1 LGVNQSEFRGLSV
14 SNVKGGT
21 GVLISDSH
29 NNTFTEITSTNNGN
43 GTYVRSCSNNSITL
57 NNFDFNQKG
66 IIVEYSPNNTI
77 SANSIYG
84 NNNTGMHLAL
94 YSGHNRLYNNSFI
107 ANGQHAYLF
116 FLPDRN
122 YWNLTVGNYWDNYT
136 ERYPDATNNG
146 TVWNTPFE
154 LSTSE
159 SDNLPLV
166 YDPFFET
173 RVPKL
178 SITSA
183 DNTDGT
189 KKVMLQ
195 WNRIASANN
204 YLVYR
209 ANAEISSVQ
218 NLEPLASVSTT
229 SYSDNV
235 PEGTYYYVVI
245 AVGGSMKSKISN
257 NVNIEVHPPEDPENP
272 DKPGQ
277 SDPNIGLIIGLVG
290 AAVGIAAVA
299 VVVVIKKRKAAG
311 AKPTRQE
318 EPKTNQPKN

>member
-1 LGVNQSEFRGLSV
+1 
-14 SNVKGGT
+14 
-21 GVLISDSH
+21 
-29 NNTFTEITSTNNGN
+29 
-43 GTYVRSCSNNSITL
+43 
-57 NNFDFNQKG
+57 
-66 IIVEYSPNNTI
+66 
-77 SANSIYG
+77 
-84 NNNTGMHLAL
+84 MHLAL

-154 LSTSE
+154 LSNIGIGQLAFSNMT
-159 SDNLPLV
+159 LFR
-166 YDPFFET
+166 DPSASK
-173 RVPKL
+173 V

-235 PEGTYYYVVI
+235 PEVTYYYVVI
-245 AVGGSMKSKISN
+245 AVGGSMRSKISN

-299 VVVVIKKRKAAG
+299 IVVVIKKRKAAG
-311 AKPTRQE
+311 AKPIRQE